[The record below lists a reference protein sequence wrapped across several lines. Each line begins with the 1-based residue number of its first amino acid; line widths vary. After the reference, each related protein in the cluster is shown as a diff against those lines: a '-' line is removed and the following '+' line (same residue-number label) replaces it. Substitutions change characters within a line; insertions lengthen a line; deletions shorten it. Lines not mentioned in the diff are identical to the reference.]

1 MINNNYLSK
10 NVEKVSAMPE
20 KEIKQNN
27 QTASEKFIEYID
39 IVNYQLREPVANIFA
54 SLPIMADNI
63 SSTNTE
69 SALENLNAIY
79 RRTYSIIKCVN
90 NLTAVSK
97 LQSGYQY
104 EKTAIDFSQLVKN
117 AFQSS
122 QMVLP
127 AYYSLNCYVDGG
139 CIIMGSQPLLSMALF
154 NILLNSFE
162 YRKEDDVQV
171 SVELKRENGRCVLK
185 YRDNSKG
192 IKPEI
197 IGRVFEPFY
206 SSDPY
211 NDGEISTKLGIGLY
225 IAKQAVNQA
234 GGTILMQS
242 QFGSGVNIVISIPE
256 YSDETAILKSKA
268 SDFMLNKYSEMFVQ
282 LCEYCQLPDLI

>member
-63 SSTNTE
+63 SSANTE

-90 NLTAVSK
+90 NLTVVSK

-122 QMVLP
+122 QIVLP
-127 AYYSLNCYVDGG
+127 AYYSLNCNVDSG
-139 CIIMGSQPLLSMALF
+139 CIVMGSQTLLSMALF

-171 SVELKRENGRCVLK
+171 SVELKRENGRCVLT

-211 NDGEISTKLGIGLY
+211 DDGEISTKLGIGLY

>member
-1 MINNNYLSK
+1 LSK
-10 NVEKVSAMPE
+10 NVEKVSAMQE

-63 SSTNTE
+63 SSEKTE

-127 AYYSLNCYVDGG
+127 AYYSLNCNVDGG
-139 CIIMGSQPLLSMALF
+139 CIVMGSQSLLSMALF

-171 SVELKRENGRCVLK
+171 SVELKRENGRCVLT

-282 LCEYCQLPDLI
+282 LCEYCHLPDLN

>member
-1 MINNNYLSK
+1 MIYIKFCRILSK
-10 NVEKVSAMPE
+10 KVSAMQE
-20 KEIKQNN
+20 KDKKQNN
-27 QTASEKFIEYID
+27 TTASEKFIEYID
-39 IVNYQLREPVANIFA
+39 VVNYQLREPVANIFA

-63 SSTNTE
+63 NKSDTE
-69 SALENLNAIY
+69 SALENLDAIY
-79 RRTYSIIKCVN
+79 KRTYSIIKCVN

-104 EKTAIDFSQLVKN
+104 DKTAIDFSQLVKN

-122 QMVLP
+122 QLVLP
-127 AYYSLNCYVDGG
+127 PYYSLKCETDNG
-139 CIIMGSQPLLSMALF
+139 CIIKGSQALLSMALF

-171 SVELKRENGRCVLK
+171 SVELKRENGRCVLT

-192 IKPEI
+192 IRPEVI
-197 IGRVFEPFY
+197 SDVFEPFY
-206 SSDPY
+206 SADPY
-211 NDGEISTKLGIGLY
+211 NDGEISTKLGVGLY

-242 QFGSGVNIVISIPE
+242 QFGNGVNIIISIPE
-256 YSDETAILKSKA
+256 YRDDTSVLKSKA
-268 SDFMLNKYSEMFVQ
+268 GDFMLNKYSEMFIQ

>member
-63 SSTNTE
+63 SSANTE
-69 SALENLNAIY
+69 SALENLNAVY

-139 CIIMGSQPLLSMALF
+139 FIVMGSQTLLSMALF

-171 SVELKRENGRCVLK
+171 SVELKRENGRCVLT

>member
-10 NVEKVSAMPE
+10 NVEKVSAMQE

-63 SSTNTE
+63 SSEKTE

-127 AYYSLNCYVDGG
+127 AYYSLNCNVDGG
-139 CIIMGSQPLLSMALF
+139 CIVMGSQSLLSMALF

-171 SVELKRENGRCVLK
+171 SVELKRENGRCVLT

-282 LCEYCQLPDLI
+282 LCEYCHLPDLN

>member
-63 SSTNTE
+63 SSANTE

-122 QMVLP
+122 QIVLP
-127 AYYSLNCYVDGG
+127 AYYSLNCNVDSG
-139 CIIMGSQPLLSMALF
+139 CIVMGSQTLLSMALF

-171 SVELKRENGRCVLK
+171 SVELKRENGRCVLT

-211 NDGEISTKLGIGLY
+211 DDGEISTKLGIGLY